1 MFIDTHCHLT
11 INDIEAIEKMNKNI
25 IITSGADKESN
36 EESLKLSQMYDNVFC
51 TLGIHPEGIDE
62 NIEENIKFIE
72 ENIKNIVA
80 IGEIG
85 LDYYYSKDNKNKQK
99 EIFIKQL
106 DLALKYNLP
115 VVIHSRDA
123 DEDTYNIL
131 KEYPT
136 LKKDIHCY
144 SYSLE
149 SALKYIKINSK
160 IGIGGVVTFK
170 NAKNIINVVK
180 NIPLEYILLETD
192 SPWLS
197 PEPFRGKSN
206 EPYNCFYVASKIAEI
221 KNISQEKVFEIT
233 TKNAVSQF
241 DLNV

>member
-11 INDIEAIEKMNKNI
+11 LNDLEAIEKMKDNI

-36 EESLKLSQMYDNVFC
+36 LESLELAKKYKNVFC
-51 TLGIHPEGIDE
+51 TLGIHPEGIDDF
-62 NIEENIKFIE
+62 EENFKFIE
-72 ENIKNIVA
+72 QNIDNIVG

-85 LDYYYSKDNKNKQK
+85 LDYYYDKSNKEKQK
-99 EIFIKQL
+99 KIFIKQL

-131 KEYPT
+131 KEYPS

-149 SALKYIKINSK
+149 SAYKYIKINSRL
-160 IGIGGVVTFK
+160 GIGGVLTFK
-170 NAKNIINVVK
+170 NAKNLVNVVK
-180 NIPLEYILLETD
+180 NIDLEYILLETD

-197 PEPFRGKSN
+197 PFRGEKN

-221 KNISQEKVFEIT
+221 KNIPKEKVFAIT
-233 TKNAVSQF
+233 TQNALSQF
-241 DLNV
+241 DLKL